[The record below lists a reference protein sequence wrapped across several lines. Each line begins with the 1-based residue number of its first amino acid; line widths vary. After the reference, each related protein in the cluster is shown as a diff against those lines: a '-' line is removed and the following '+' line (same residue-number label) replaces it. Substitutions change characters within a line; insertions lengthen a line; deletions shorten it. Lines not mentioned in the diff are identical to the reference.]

1 MEFNIENY
9 PGKYVMH
16 CKTEEEAKD
25 FLKYLISVGRKWC
38 TEEPYYS
45 EDTYWFR
52 YRENMAYE
60 FNNGSYASVSFYKAE
75 GYTILE
81 WEDFMNKTFTKADLK
96 TGDIIKRR
104 NGYVEIVIL
113 EHNACVSKEGFNFLH
128 EIKNDLTSCISE
140 KWDVVAVKRP
150 KDTQACSIQEFK
162 CGRGTLVYEREEVEE
177 MTLAQ
182 VCKLLGKNIKI
193 VKE

>member
-1 MEFNIENY
+1 MKFNIKDY
-9 PGKYVMH
+9 PGKYAMH
-16 CKTEEEAKD
+16 CKTKEEARSFCD
-25 FLKYLISVGRKWC
+25 YLKSIGRTWC
-38 TEEPYYS
+38 TGRSYDDISWGYDGANTVYY
-45 EDTYWFR
+45 
-52 YRENMAYE
+52 
-60 FNNGSYASVSFYKAE
+60 FNNETRSDVNYAKSQN
-75 GYTILE
+75 YTILE
-81 WEDFMNKTFTKADLK
+81 WEDFMNHTFTKADLK

-113 EHNACVSKEGFNFLH
+113 EYNACVSKEGFNFLQ
-128 EIKNDLTSCISE
+128 EIKDDLTSRVSE

-150 KDTQACSIQEFK
+150 KDTQACSLQEFK
-162 CGRGTLVYEREEVEE
+162 CGRGTIVYEREEVEE